1 MDFLSQVT
9 VVTNPLIFL
18 NIFIAIVIISE
29 LPKQNDTSHFMA
41 IVHVKILEINF
52 SKNYCGNIYY
62 YKFQINS

>member
-29 LPKQNDTSHFMA
+29 WPKQNDTPHIMA

-52 SKNYCGNIYY
+52 SNNYCGNIYY